1 MRITINIEQN
11 HADFLLELL
20 KSLEYVTIE
29 TEEEDIP
36 EWHKEMLK
44 ERIKAFE
51 ENPQDVIEWAEV
63 KKKLH
68 KSLL

>member
-1 MRITINIEQN
+1 MRITINIEHN

-44 ERIKAFE
+44 ERIKSFE

>member
-1 MRITINIEQN
+1 MRITINIEHN

-44 ERIKAFE
+44 ERIKAYE

>member
-1 MRITINIEQN
+1 MRITINIEHN

-44 ERIKAFE
+44 KRIKAYE

>member
-1 MRITINIEQN
+1 MRITINIKQN

-51 ENPQDVIEWAEV
+51 ENPHDVIEWAEV
-63 KKKLH
+63 KKKLQ

>member
-1 MRITINIEQN
+1 MRITINIEHN

-44 ERIKAFE
+44 ERIRAFE
-51 ENPQDVIEWAEV
+51 ENPHDVIEWAEV

-68 KSLL
+68 KSLI

>member
-1 MRITINIEQN
+1 MRITINIEHN

-36 EWHKEMLK
+36 EWHKEILK
-44 ERIKAFE
+44 DRIKAYQ

>member
-1 MRITINIEQN
+1 MRITINIEHN